1 MRLTKLELDNWMA
14 FAGTQSIDLPAGPI
28 AVVARYVGD
37 PRRSNWAGKTA
48 LLEAIGWALHGTHRK
63 RLDDGVIRN
72 GCDSVRVA
80 VEFSNGLV
88 IERTRKRG
96 SATRVRVLDAGREY
110 EGATAQDAIDRVLRL
125 TSADLE
131 ATSWFK
137 QGDAEAIV
145 GQTSGKRRA
154 IVARWLE
161 LDAWD
166 RAFVIAKANAA
177 KAAGRVEAESRVVA
191 ELMSTA
197 LDELTATA
205 LREERA
211 KLEAEAAGLDSAA
224 TQSSA
229 WRAVLDAE
237 RQAAMLATNARDA
250 ANRAREARAEVA
262 GLDKPDVDLE
272 DLRRKNSQAED
283 FVGRARQE
291 EREARALV
299 GGEFD
304 GRCPVMRAACPAAD
318 HVRGAGDAA
327 RARLAEARAAISK
340 LEEVERSTRAD
351 LDAATA
357 KSTRHARAVERY
369 NAALEAARGAKA
381 RLDAFEAPTQAEVD
395 AARAK
400 LEAAEV
406 ARSEFARVSRRLGEI
421 DATITGE
428 RSRAKRLELARSNE
442 AAAVAEHANA
452 MLVAKAF
459 APSGI
464 PARIAAE
471 QLLGLEE
478 RANALLAGSGLSFTF
493 GWERELRDLA
503 PTCDACGFTFKGQRE
518 KTCPKCGTPRA
529 MKRTD
534 ELEILVDDGSGDPED
549 VGAKSGGAKVL
560 VAAAIR
566 LAGGMMLRELR
577 GSPVSWAVVD
587 EPFGFLDA
595 TNREALARTFSAM
608 LGAVGLDQA
617 FVVSHDAAL
626 LDALPSR
633 LVIVRDG
640 DASCLEIEA

>member
-72 GCDSVRVA
+72 GCESVRVA

-191 ELMSTA
+191 ELTATA

-205 LREERA
+205 LRDERA
-211 KLEAEAAGLDSAA
+211 KLEAEAGNHEAAA

-327 RARLAEARAAISK
+327 RARLAEARDAIAK
-340 LEEVERSTRAD
+340 LEAVERTTRAE
-351 LDAATA
+351 LDAAAA

-381 RLDAFEAPTQAEVD
+381 RLDAFEAPTPAEVE

-400 LEAAEV
+400 LDAAEAV
-406 ARSEFARVSRRLGEI
+406 RAEFARISRRLGEI
-421 DATITGE
+421 DATITNE
-428 RSRAKRLELARSNE
+428 RNRAKRLELARKNE
-442 AAAVAEHANA
+442 AAAVAEHAIA
-452 MLVAKAF
+452 MLVSKAF

-577 GSPVSWAVVD
+577 GSSVSWAVVD

-640 DASCLEIEA
+640 DASRLEIEA

>member
-1 MRLTKLELDNWMA
+1 MAYAGVQDVEL
-14 FAGTQSIDLPAGPI
+14 PPGPI

-72 GCDSVRVA
+72 GCESTTVRLVFDNGVA
-80 VEFSNGLV
+80 IRRSRRRGKASTLDVSIDNGATML
-88 IERTRKRG
+88 EG
-96 SATRVRVLDAGREY
+96 S
-110 EGATAQDAIDRVLRL
+110 TAQDAIDRLLRL

-154 IVARWLE
+154 VVARWLE

-166 RAFVIAKANAA
+166 RAFAMAKAKAVQAA
-177 KAAGRVEAESRVVA
+177 TKVETEARVVA
-191 ELMSTA
+191 ELTAAA
-197 LDELTATA
+197 LDDATA
-205 LREERA
+205 AALRAERER
-211 KLEAEAAGLDSAA
+211 LEGEAGVFNAEA

-229 WRAVLDAE
+229 WRSVLDAE
-237 RQAAMLATNARDA
+237 RQAEILAANARDA
-250 ANRAREARAEVA
+250 ANRAREARADVA
-262 GLDKPDVDLE
+262 GLDKPDVDL
-272 DLRRKNSQAED
+272 DALRRSHAQAED
-283 FVGRARQE
+283 FVGRARQD

-327 RARLAEARAAISK
+327 RARLADARAAIAK
-340 LEEVERSTRAD
+340 LEAVERETRAD
-351 LDAATA
+351 LEVATT

-369 NAALEAARGAKA
+369 NVALDAARGAKA
-381 RLDAFEAPTQAEVD
+381 RLDAFATPSPAEVE

-400 LEAAEV
+400 LEAAEA
-406 ARSEFARVSRRLGEI
+406 ARAEYARVSRRLGEI
-421 DATITGE
+421 DATLDGE
-428 RSRAKRLELARSNE
+428 RKRRARLDAAKTKE
-442 AAAVAEHANA
+442 AEAVAEHAIA
-452 MLVAKAF
+452 MLVSKAF

-518 KTCPKCGTPRA
+518 KTCPRCSTPRA

-626 LDALPSR
+626 LDSLPSR

-640 DASCLEIEA
+640 DASRLEIEA